1 MPDLSPAAFQILVAL
16 AQGPCHGYA
25 IMKDVGAAT
34 HGEVRLNP
42 GTLYTTIRKLLDEG
56 LIQEAAPAPDADE
69 RRRYYQL
76 TGPGREAARGEVARL
91 QALLIRASAN
101 LDLQGN

>member
-25 IMKDVGAAT
+25 VMRDAG
-34 HGEVRLNP
+34 LNP

-56 LIQEAAPAPDADE
+56 LIRETDAPPEESDE
-69 RRRYYQL
+69 RRRYYAL
-76 TGPGREAARGEVARL
+76 TAEGRETAQAELARL
-91 QALLIRASAN
+91 RALISRASAK
-101 LDLQGN
+101 LKLQGS